1 MRLLGPAARAAF
13 IQPCLAIWKQGIGSR
28 MVLTILLQSYLFG
41 QVLQQ
46 SYSEVHNPT
55 HNPTAFEINAPN
67 PSTILLQSYLFGQVR
82 QQSYY
87 NPMDF

>member
-1 MRLLGPAARAAF
+1 
-13 IQPCLAIWKQGIGSR
+13 

-87 NPMDF
+87 NPTSLGRYVNNPTTILWIFD

>member
-1 MRLLGPAARAAF
+1 M
-13 IQPCLAIWKQGIGSR
+13 IQSSLVIPRERIGSR

-46 SYSEVHNPT
+46 SYSRVHNPT